1 MIKRIL
7 LTIVMLLLIAYL
19 VAAVT
24 VFNSKPAHQVCRD
37 MELVIKDTLNAG
49 FVTKNEVAAILQKK
63 GIYPVGKKMDRI
75 HTKTLEK
82 ELNKHPLIN
91 EAQCYKTPSGKLC
104 VEVTQRV
111 PILRIMSNNG
121 ENYYL
126 DNKGKV
132 MPPDAKCVA
141 HRAIVTG
148 NVEKSFAM
156 KDLYKFG
163 VFLQNNKFWDA
174 QIEQIH
180 VLPDR
185 NIELVPRVGDH
196 LVYLGKLENFENKLA
211 RLKEFYQKGLNQVGW
226 NKYSRISLEFSNQII
241 CTKRES
247 NK

>member
-24 VFNSKPAHQVCRD
+24 VFNDKPAHQVCRD

-63 GIYPVGKKMDRI
+63 GIYPVGKKMDRV

-82 ELNKHPLIN
+82 ELDKHPLIN
-91 EAQCYKTPSGKLC
+91 EAQCYKTPNGKIC

-111 PILRIMSNNG
+111 PILHIMSSNG

-126 DNKGKV
+126 DNKGKM

-163 VFLQNNKFWDA
+163 VF
-174 QIEQIH
+174 
-180 VLPDR
+180 
-185 NIELVPRVGDH
+185 
-196 LVYLGKLENFENKLA
+196 
-211 RLKEFYQKGLNQVGW
+211 
-226 NKYSRISLEFSNQII
+226 
-241 CTKRES
+241 
-247 NK
+247 

>member
-19 VAAVT
+19 IAAVT
-24 VFNSKPAHQVCRD
+24 VFNDKPAHQVCRD

-63 GIYPVGKKMDRI
+63 GIYPVGKKMDRV

-82 ELNKHPLIN
+82 ELDKHPLIN
-91 EAQCYKTPSGKLC
+91 EAQCYKTPNGKIC

-111 PILRIMSNNG
+111 PILHIMSSNG

-126 DNKGKV
+126 DNKGKM

-163 VFLQNNKFWDA
+163 VFCKT
-174 QIEQIH
+174 I
-180 VLPDR
+180 R
-185 NIELVPRVGDH
+185 SGKPR
-196 LVYLGKLENFENKLA
+196 LY
-211 RLKEFYQKGLNQVGW
+211 RLTCCPEKK
-226 NKYSRISLEFSNQII
+226 SNWFPG
-241 CTKRES
+241 
-247 NK
+247 

>member
-24 VFNSKPAHQVCRD
+24 VFNDKPAHQVCRD

-63 GIYPVGKKMDRI
+63 GIYPVGKKMDRV

-82 ELNKHPLIN
+82 ELDKHPLIN
-91 EAQCYKTPSGKLC
+91 EAQCYKTPNGKIC

-111 PILRIMSNNG
+111 PILHIMSSNG

-126 DNKGKV
+126 DNKGKM

-156 KDLYKFG
+156 KDLYS
-163 VFLQNNKFWDA
+163 
-174 QIEQIH
+174 
-180 VLPDR
+180 
-185 NIELVPRVGDH
+185 
-196 LVYLGKLENFENKLA
+196 LVYFCKTIRSGKP
-211 RLKEFYQKGLNQVGW
+211 RLYRLTCCPEKK
-226 NKYSRISLEFSNQII
+226 SNWFPG
-241 CTKRES
+241 
-247 NK
+247 

>member
-24 VFNSKPAHQVCRD
+24 VFNDKPAHQVCRD

-63 GIYPVGKKMDRI
+63 GIYPVGKKMDRV

-82 ELNKHPLIN
+82 ELDKHPLIN
-91 EAQCYKTPSGKLC
+91 EAQCYKTPNGKIC

-111 PILRIMSNNG
+111 PILHIMSSNG

-126 DNKGKV
+126 DNKGKM

-163 VFLQNNKFWDA
+163 VFLQNNPFWEA
-174 QIEQIH
+174 QIVQIN
-180 VLPDR
+180 VLPGKE
-185 NIELVPRVGDH
+185 IELVPRVGNH
-196 LVYLGKLENFENKLA
+196 IIYLGKLEHFVRSRTEQVLGSRQHFAMRPYFEAAAAYYK
-211 RLKEFYQKGLNQVGW
+211 KTEKTPTKQKG
-226 NKYSRISLEFSNQII
+226 E
-241 CTKRES
+241 
-247 NK
+247 